1 MKIRLTHLEQ
11 LEAYIESYDTFGYY
25 WGNKQQFIKRHNDLK
40 QLVEELQQRLLDSN
54 KREIEL

>member
-11 LEAYIESYDTFGYY
+11 LETYIDSYDTLGYW
-25 WGNKQQFIKRHNDLK
+25 WGNKQQFTKRHNDLK
-40 QLVEELQQRLLDSN
+40 QLVEELQERLLDSN